1 MKKIIVDG
9 LKGEVTAR
17 CGDLIANDVTLNFV
31 VDSINGNTIPSKEE
45 YAKRILETR

>member
-1 MKKIIVDG
+1 MKKIMNIK
-9 LKGEVTAR
+9 LK
-17 CGDLIANDVTLNFV
+17 IANDVTLNFV